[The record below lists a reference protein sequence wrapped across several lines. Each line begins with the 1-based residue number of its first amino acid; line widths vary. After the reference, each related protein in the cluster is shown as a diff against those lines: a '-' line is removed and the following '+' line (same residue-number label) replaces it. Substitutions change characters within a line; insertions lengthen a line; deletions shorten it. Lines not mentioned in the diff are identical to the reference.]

1 MASMS
6 NRTLTKAS
14 GLAIARQLMSR
25 WGTPGS
31 VAAGVMAGGLVCW
44 LYVAE
49 VSKNLGPTPAAAPA
63 GTDHGR
69 ALPRTDRGDVNKSP
83 AETASAIAPLR
94 QDLQLLAA
102 GLEQV
107 KQALQQDRDRTDQEV
122 RRLAADL
129 AQTQQLTQ
137 RESEQARHLAEGLA
151 TNLAK
156 ELAANIEQ
164 VRQALQQQSD
174 RVEKLASQLP
184 MNPPKSDVA
193 MAAQDR
199 EPDHRLAAVT
209 SEVAQVRQAIGALG
223 TELDKV
229 RQALPYESEKN
240 DAKVTE
246 LTRELTEAK
255 QATQRDREGAD
266 HRGRELAADLVQLKE
281 VVQRE
286 ADRNAK
292 AALQTSADVREV
304 KDALRHEV
312 EQRVR
317 AADQLTAG
325 LEQLKLTLRQLT
337 VGLAA
342 SQAEVKQASLPEGR
356 TAGHPAEQPAAE
368 FIVTGQPHSSDVPEE
383 SSTAPGRQTDLP
395 SKAPDLLLAK
405 RSDGTVVDA
414 ASPARPR
421 DDAKSFPVPP
431 ANREQPAQSTSDA
444 GDAELKRL
452 MSRAHLLISQGN
464 ISGARI
470 VLERAAETGDGRAL
484 FALAETFDPIEL
496 SAWGT
501 LGTLGDKARAQE
513 LYAKALAGGFEEA
526 RNRLGR

>member
-6 NRTLTKAS
+6 NRTLTKTS

-31 VAAGVMAGGLVCW
+31 VAVGVMAGGLVCW

-49 VSKNLGPTPAAAPA
+49 VSKNLGPTTAAAPA
-63 GTDHGR
+63 GTDQGK
-69 ALPRTDRGDVNKSP
+69 ALPRTDRADANKSP
-83 AETASAIAPLR
+83 AETAPAIAPLR

-107 KQALQQDRDRTDQEV
+107 KQALQQDRDRTDQEA
-122 RRLAADL
+122 RRLAAEL

-156 ELAANIEQ
+156 ELATNIEQ

-184 MNPPKSDVA
+184 TNRPKSDVA
-193 MAAQDR
+193 VAAQDGD
-199 EPDHRLAAVT
+199 PDRRLAAVT
-209 SEVAQVRQAIGALG
+209 SEVAQMRQAIGALG

-229 RQALPYESEKN
+229 RQVLPSLSEKN
-240 DAKVTE
+240 DTKVTE
-246 LTRELTEAK
+246 LTRELAEAK

-266 HRGRELAADLVQLKE
+266 RHGRELAADLVQLKE

-286 ADRNAK
+286 ADRNAN
-292 AALQTSADVREV
+292 AALQTSADVREI

-337 VGLAA
+337 VDLAA
-342 SQAEVKQASLPEGR
+342 SQAEAKQSRLPEGR
-356 TAGHPAEQPAAE
+356 NAGHPAEQPAAE
-368 FIVTGQPHSSDVPEE
+368 FIVAGQPHNSDVPEE
-383 SSTAPGRQTDLP
+383 STPGRQTDLP

-421 DDAKSFPVPP
+421 DDAKSFAATP
-431 ANREQPAQSTSDA
+431 ANREQPAQPSSDA

-452 MSRAHLLISQGN
+452 MARAHLLISQGN
-464 ISGARI
+464 ISAARI

-484 FALAETFDPIEL
+484 FALAETFDPIAL